1 MKEKIFNQIDEEV
14 TKEFIDKINSLHELF
29 HSPVFDIVNGFSKY
43 IDSQGRSYMSKF
55 QRNVLAFQRL
65 YMALDSIRD
74 IGFTSEYL
82 NGSFELETTKA
93 NRQFIEYIFTRNLVF
108 YNTQLIFSFIN
119 FLAYFF
125 DMPEKDEN
133 ISIYDCINYLY
144 LVDEELC
151 YKLESFLKS
160 EEVNYFISVNAEI
173 QFGFLGL
180 AKITKQTRME
190 NNKKGEF
197 KVNRSLD
204 VPSEKIK
211 EGTTKLLQNFYDTLT
226 VLHKYMFENYTQS
239 LGYNS
244 PSDFIAEVSKE
255 GFYKG
260 STSKEIDEA
269 RINEPIKIY
278 NGVTD
283 LPLVLKTKYFT
294 LVRNRT
300 YKDVESEFYRST
312 DIERRN
318 IKLNKNGATVSTIVE
333 SKQEGRLFWTHSL
346 IFNKEVPLS
355 NDKYDKEEIVCLLL
369 SFFSGG
375 AIYSEKSKLFFSHKT
390 RKLNHLHSFE
400 IASALEESLEKIN
413 NSTQEELAAIVFVLS
428 KYRETM
434 QPMTSENRL
443 VRIWEIVDILSD
455 YYCINPKKDIPANY
469 DEKTLRKK
477 LETELKKLQE
487 EINIPLIDGGF
498 TPILIE
504 KSIKAKLKE
513 LLNTFSIAA
522 YLNVD
527 NDILKRKTS
536 SAYAF
541 RGSLTHSG
549 KRSSK
554 KEDIDRE
561 LHMLVEYS
569 LFVQQLSFVILL
581 KIFDISPKETLKSL
595 KLDLEGYLKN
605 NNYYHEKSEKIKERI
620 KAVEEFGDIISGKK
634 PFPKGK
640 KMIEF

>member
-1 MKEKIFNQIDEEV
+1 MKEEKFDQIDEALV
-14 TKEFIDKINSLHELF
+14 KNFIDKIDSLHALF
-29 HSPVFDIVNGFSKY
+29 YSPATDIINGFSKY
-43 IDSQGRSYMSKF
+43 SDSKGSAYMSKF

-65 YMALDSIRD
+65 YMALGSIKD
-74 IGFTSEYL
+74 IGFTYEYL
-82 NGSFELETTKA
+82 NKDFELANPKA
-93 NRQFIEYIFTRNLVF
+93 ERAFIEHGFTKNLVF
-108 YNTQLIFSFIN
+108 YDTQVIYSFVN

-125 DMPEKDEN
+125 DMPEKDEK

-144 LVDEELC
+144 LVDQELC

-160 EEVNYFISVNAEI
+160 EEVKYLTLVNNEI
-173 QFGFLGL
+173 QFGYLGL
-180 AKITKQTRME
+180 AKITKQTRMDATQ
-190 NNKKGEF
+190 KGEF
-197 KVNRSLD
+197 KVNRSLAI
-204 VPSEKIK
+204 PSEKIK
-211 EGTTKLLQNFYDTLT
+211 ASTKKLLEDFYNILT
-226 VLHKYMFENYTQS
+226 VLHTYMVDNYAQK

-244 PSDFIAEVSKE
+244 PNDFIAEVSKE

-260 STSKEIDEA
+260 STSNEINEA

-283 LPLVLKTKYFT
+283 LPLVLRTKYFT
-294 LVRNRT
+294 LIRNRT
-300 YKDVESEFYRST
+300 YKDVENEFFRLT
-312 DIERRN
+312 DIERHN
-318 IKLNKNGATVSTIVE
+318 IQLNKNGATVSTTIDK
-333 SKQEGRLFWTHSL
+333 KQEGKLFWTHSL
-346 IFNKEVPLS
+346 IFNKDVPLPD
-355 NDKYDKEEIVCLLL
+355 DKYDKEEIVCLLI

-390 RKLNHLHSFE
+390 RKLSHLHSFE

-413 NSTQEELAAIVFVLS
+413 NSPQEELAAIVFVLS

-455 YYCINPKKDIPANY
+455 YYCTNPKKDIPPNY
-469 DEKTLRKK
+469 DETTLRKK

-487 EINIPLIDGGF
+487 EIEIPLIDGGF

-513 LLNTFSIAA
+513 LLSTFTIAS
-522 YLNVD
+522 YLNVE
-527 NDILKRKTS
+527 NAILKKKTT

-554 KEDIDRE
+554 KEDIDKE
-561 LHMLVEYS
+561 LQMLVEYS

-581 KIFDISPKETLKSL
+581 K
-595 KLDLEGYLKN
+595 
-605 NNYYHEKSEKIKERI
+605 H
-620 KAVEEFGDIISGKK
+620 
-634 PFPKGK
+634 
-640 KMIEF
+640 